1 VIDGVRPVHLVALG
15 SSYAAGPGLPP
26 VVEKAAMRS
35 GVNYAHQ
42 LADRLDARLTD
53 LTVSG
58 ATTATIASQAQRTLR
73 GKTFPPQ
80 VHGVPDDADLVT
92 VTAGGNDMNY
102 IGTLLRLALAG
113 RLRGRLRAWPVGAV
127 LAGPSAPVV
136 APAAMDSAVAGLLRI
151 VRAVRSRAPQ
161 ARILLVDYLTVIG
174 PDTTPGPSVPLTT
187 EQLAALRGIKA
198 QLDAVFESAADQS
211 GAELVRASALSVEHA
226 LGAPDPW
233 VFGLESLRRLPA
245 SFHPNAAGM
254 GAVAAEIHRHLGF
267 G

>member
-1 VIDGVRPVHLVALG
+1 MIDGVPPVHLVALG
-15 SSYAAGPGLPP
+15 SSYAAGPGLLP

-35 GVNYAHQ
+35 GANYAHQ
-42 LADRLDARLTD
+42 LADRLGGRLTD

-80 VHGVPDDADLVT
+80 VNGVPADADLVT

-102 IGTLLRLALAG
+102 IGTLLRLAIAG
-113 RLRGRLRAWPVGAV
+113 RLHGRLRAWPVGAV
-127 LAGPSAPVV
+127 LAGPSVPVV
-136 APAAMDSAVAGLLRI
+136 APAAVDAPVTGLVRVVQD
-151 VRAVRSRAPQ
+151 VRARAPR
-161 ARILLVDYLTVIG
+161 ARILLVDYLAVIG
-174 PDTTPGPSVPLTT
+174 PDTAPGRSVPLTT

-198 QLDAVFESAADQS
+198 QLDAAFETAAEQS
-211 GAELVRASALSVEHA
+211 GAELVRVSALSVDHA

-233 VFGLESLRRLPA
+233 VFGLEPLHRLPA

-254 GAVAAEIHRHLGF
+254 QAVAAEIHRHLALD
-267 G
+267 